1 MKNQDILE
9 NTAGLATGK
18 EAGAEPANGAGDKE
32 SKLRLALFAS
42 GRGSNVA
49 AILKA
54 HKEGKLAGLT
64 PVLLF
69 TDKDCPAL
77 DHARNYPLA
86 CKTLYPGDFATREA
100 HEEAILD
107 LLRQYEVDIIAL
119 AGYMRLLGRPLLDA
133 FGGRILNIHP
143 SLLPE
148 FPGTKSIERAYTRG
162 VPFTGVTVHLVDEG
176 MDTGPILRQERVDI
190 PEGMTLAELETAIHQ
205 VEHQLYPSVLA
216 AFAKNLREKL

>member
-1 MKNQDILE
+1 MENQDISE
-9 NTAGLATGK
+9 NTAKIA
-18 EAGAEPANGAGDKE
+18 EAKE
-32 SKLRLALFAS
+32 SKLELADNVGGKANKLRLALFAS

-54 HKEGKLAGLT
+54 HKEERLAGLT

-69 TDKDCPAL
+69 SDKDCPAL

-86 CKTLYPGDFATREA
+86 YKTLYPKDFATREA
-100 HEEAILD
+100 HEEAIVD
-107 LLRQYEVDIIAL
+107 LLRQYEVDVIAL
-119 AGYMRLLGRPLLDA
+119 AGYMRLLGKPLLDA

-190 PEGMTLAELETAIHQ
+190 PEGMTLADLETAIHQ
-205 VEHQLYPSVLA
+205 VEHQLYPSVLV
-216 AFAKNLREKL
+216 AFAKSRREKQ